1 MNGIPRT
8 ATVALLAL
16 GMASAAVL
24 RAQLP
29 DPSAGTIAGRVLDA
43 STGTPIAGAIV
54 TLVVAQDASPAPF
67 LLALSAGSAVERQAT
82 DAQGGFQ
89 FTRLP
94 AARVYHAL
102 ASKPGYI
109 DGAYGRDERRPT
121 PGRLVVPPGQTRSD
135 AIVRLWKPPG
145 ISGTVLDEA
154 GEPAIGVM
162 VAAVRQG
169 PHAGMPRFTVGP
181 VTRTDD
187 RGAYRLAPL
196 TSGAYAVMVPAI
208 RVALPAALP
217 AIPSVPS
224 QVPAGS
230 HENAVGFT
238 PEGRLILGG
247 PMQPPSLSPGQYAFA
262 LDDGTLLVTGA
273 GSPLPLPLRA
283 DGRRQAYPAAFHP
296 AARYLTDATLIQL
309 GPGEERRGIDV
320 TLRPV
325 PVSRIT
331 GTLEGPAA
339 AIANRR
345 LSLLADPER
354 NMPPDYEVAAAV
366 SDVSG
371 RFSFVD
377 VPDGAYTIDV
387 PGVRGSSSIEQKDSG
402 AMLTALRIPGAL
414 PGGFLGL
421 GARADGLWTQTAVV
435 VAGTD
440 RGDVVARLVPGL
452 TISGRL
458 VINTQDDRTALGIRA
473 TSLEVLAE
481 HAEPMDANAP
491 VGGVRSRTPLTAG
504 TLDFSISPL
513 RPGDYMLRMYGD
525 SGTIK
530 SLTWGGRDYTGRP
543 ITIDRDATGLV
554 LTVTSQAPR
563 VEGAVRDAQGAPARQ
578 TAVIYFPTDPTY
590 WRRYGR
596 QPERLRSVAVR
607 LGRFVVPDVP
617 AGEYYL
623 VAVEE
628 GLGGYWT
635 DPAFLEAAS
644 KVATRVSLQWGET
657 KIQDLVVREV
667 AR

>member
-1 MNGIPRT
+1 
-8 ATVALLAL
+8 
-16 GMASAAVL
+16 MASAAVL

-29 DPSAGTIAGRVLDA
+29 DPSAGAIAGRVLDA

-54 TLVVAQDASPAPF
+54 TLVIAQDVSPAPF
-67 LLALSAGSAVERQAT
+67 LLALSAGSAMERQAT
-82 DAQGGFQ
+82 DAQGRFQ

-94 AARVYHAL
+94 AVRVYHAL

-121 PGRLVVPPGQTRSD
+121 PGRLVVTPGQTRSD

-196 TSGAYAVMVPAI
+196 TPGSYAVMVPAI

-217 AIPSVPS
+217 ALPSVPY
-224 QVPAGS
+224 QVPVGS

-238 PEGRLILGG
+238 SEGRLILGG
-247 PMQPPSLSPGQYAFA
+247 PTQPPSLSPGQHAFA

-296 AARYLTDATLIQL
+296 AARSLTDAALIQL

-320 TLRPV
+320 MLRPV

-339 AIANRR
+339 AISNRR

-354 NMPPDYEVAAAV
+354 SMPPDYEVAAAV

-387 PGVRGSSSIEQKDSG
+387 PGVSGSNSIEQKDSG
-402 AMLTALRIPGAL
+402 AMLTAIRIPGLL

-421 GARADGLWTQTAVV
+421 GARADGLWTQTPVV

-440 RGDVVARLVPGL
+440 AGDVVARLVPGL

-458 VINTQDDRTALGIRA
+458 VIDTQDDRTNLGIRA
-473 TSLEVLAE
+473 TSLEVIAE
-481 HAEPMDANAP
+481 RAEPVGVDSP
-491 VGGVRSRTPLTAG
+491 IGGVRSRTPLTSG
-504 TLDFSISPL
+504 TLDFTISPL

-644 KVATRVSLQWGET
+644 KVATRVSLEWGET